1 MDTNRHGFEGGTD
14 REATSVIGLEVTG
27 KRRIRVLRVFPAFVC
42 LRVHSWFAVSD
53 LQISSC
59 TTLPPTMV
67 STALPRIGQPSNGQ
81 LRDFEAEN
89 ALR

>member
-1 MDTNRHGFEGGTD
+1 MNTNRHEFERGTD
-14 REATSVIGLEVTG
+14 REATGLIGLEVTG
-27 KRRIRVLRVFPAFVC
+27 KRRILVQRIFRAFVHI
-42 LRVHSWFAVSD
+42 RVHSWFAF
-53 LQISSC
+53 LRPQISSC